1 MSMPA
6 VTYEVSP
13 PELLTAA
20 WRIHELEEVLR
31 EQAKLLDRIASADTG
46 WWDRDV
52 IEEAQAAIWN
62 ALGQQQ

>member
-1 MSMPA
+1 MAAPA
-6 VTYEVSP
+6 YAVSP

-46 WWDRDV
+46 WWDKDV
-52 IEEAQAAIWN
+52 MADAQAAIWN
-62 ALGQQQ
+62 VLGQQQ